1 MVALLGRCLALM
13 IRRLGVGWIVRNTVA
28 RRGVSI
34 VLYHDPRPAQLDA
47 HLEYLCRRYSVIPL
61 SRLVEALH
69 SGRWD
74 DIPPKSVVIN
84 LDDGRAGNFALA
96 ELFHRHGVVPT
107 IFLCSQIAG
116 TNRDFL
122 DAREIRAMGKV
133 CEFASHSRFHP
144 VLTACTEAQAWEE
157 IAESRPEVEAITG
170 HPCRHFAYPA
180 GRFAEREARMTEK
193 AGYRSARTIDIG
205 WNMPGT
211 DPFRLKVLSI
221 DSRSTTML
229 AAELAGL
236 KWLSRLVNGKGGL
249 RGRRRTGRGARRGGT

>member
-1 MVALLGRCLALM
+1 MVALLGKCLALM
-13 IRRLGVGWIVRNTVA
+13 IRRLGFGWIVRNTVA

-34 VLYHDPRPAQLDA
+34 VLYHDPPPARLDA
-47 HLEYLCRRYSVIPL
+47 HLNYLCRRYSVIPL
-61 SRLVEALH
+61 SRLVDALH

-84 LDDGRAGNFALA
+84 LDDGRVGNFALA

-107 IFLCSQIAG
+107 IFLCSQIVG
-116 TNRDFL
+116 TQRQAL
-122 DAREIRAMGKV
+122 DVSEIRAMV
-133 CEFASHSRFHP
+133 DACDFASHSRSHP
-144 VLTACTEAQAWEE
+144 MLTTCTEAQAWEQ
-157 IAESRPEVEAITG
+157 IAESRRDVEAITG
-170 HPCRHFAYPA
+170 RPCRHFAYPG
-180 GRFAEREARMTEK
+180 GRFTEREARMTEK

-221 DSRSTTML
+221 DSPSTTML

-236 KWLSRLVNGKGGL
+236 KWLSRLVSGKGGL
-249 RGRRRTGRGARRGGT
+249 RGRRQAGRAARRAT